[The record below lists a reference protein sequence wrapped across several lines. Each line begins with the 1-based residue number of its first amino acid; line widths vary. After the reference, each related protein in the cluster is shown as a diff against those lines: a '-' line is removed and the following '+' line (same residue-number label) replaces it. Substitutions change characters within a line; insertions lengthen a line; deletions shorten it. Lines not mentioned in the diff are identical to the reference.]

1 MGCLFCVGA
10 YYLDFTVYDKMLTSQ
25 LTGQQLS
32 DNDLPVVMEA
42 LNVAC
47 VKWYNIGMML
57 RLKFNRLD
65 AIKEQY
71 SNPSDCLRETL
82 KIWLKIYPSHPTWSN
97 IVDALRSST
106 VDEIKLASEL
116 EQKYCSTQDT
126 NIAATHYP
134 VPVTGVAAS
143 QIHIQM
149 PTLPQI
155 TTPLLHPPVFAS
167 LYSMPPQPHPS
178 HSPPWS
184 APYYSSTVTSYP
196 LSAQLLP
203 LPPSG
208 TASIATPP
216 TIYSQVPPGPT
227 LVPSSC
233 SVPASLTASPQHP
246 VPLPSPPSLISD
258 PTPRNTPLPPQLS
271 TVTSPPEHT
280 GR

>member
-57 RLKFNRLD
+57 RLKFDRLD

-178 HSPPWS
+178 HPPPWS
-184 APYYSSTVTSYP
+184 APHYHPPQTRYP
-196 LSAQLLP
+196 MSDQLIP
-203 LPPSG
+203 PPSSG
-208 TASIATPP
+208 AAHIPTPTTQVTPGPTSSYLPTPMTASPPYPVLPVLPHCPSSLISISTPPDTPP
-216 TIYSQVPPGPT
+216 TVT
-227 LVPSSC
+227 
-233 SVPASLTASPQHP
+233 
-246 VPLPSPPSLISD
+246 
-258 PTPRNTPLPPQLS
+258 LPPQ
-271 TVTSPPEHT
+271 HT